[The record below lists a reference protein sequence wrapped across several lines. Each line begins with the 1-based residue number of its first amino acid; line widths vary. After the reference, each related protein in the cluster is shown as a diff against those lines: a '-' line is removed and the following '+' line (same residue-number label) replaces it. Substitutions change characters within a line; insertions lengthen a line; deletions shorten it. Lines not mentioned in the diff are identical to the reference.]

1 MKRLLPVL
9 LLLLALGVPAT
20 AAEPVAQ
27 TFNAPIDRV
36 WTTTEAVLKQL
47 GWDID
52 KKDRSIG
59 MITTESRRLEGEDY
73 GVYAKGL
80 RHRLTLH
87 VKAASEN
94 RTTVTIERDTFRRE
108 RILWIDKDE
117 SVAAAAS
124 DKKGDV
130 ERSIL
135 AAIARAL
142 VNRPRIL
149 LADEPTGNLDADHG
163 EEIVRLLRDL
173 NRQERLTIIMVTHNL
188 EIASATDR
196 VVRLVKGR
204 VEGADGLVFSF
215 RGRGPAVHDAG
226 WRRAQ

>member
-1 MKRLLPVL
+1 MKRLLSVL

-117 SVAAAAS
+117 PANAGGGTEVQRA
-124 DKKGDV
+124 V
-130 ERSIL
+130 L
-135 AAIARAL
+135 AAIAKAL
-142 VNRPRIL
+142 
-149 LADEPTGNLDADHG
+149 
-163 EEIVRLLRDL
+163 
-173 NRQERLTIIMVTHNL
+173 
-188 EIASATDR
+188 S
-196 VVRLVKGR
+196 
-204 VEGADGLVFSF
+204 
-215 RGRGPAVHDAG
+215 
-226 WRRAQ
+226 

>member
-1 MKRLLPVL
+1 MRILTCA
-9 LLLLALGVPAT
+9 LLLALALASAAP

-27 TFNAPIDRV
+27 TFNAPMDRV
-36 WTTTEAVLKQL
+36 WTVTEAVLKQL

-52 KKDRSIG
+52 KKDRTIG

-117 SVAAAAS
+117 PANAGGGTEVQ
-124 DKKGDV
+124 
-130 ERSIL
+130 RSIL
-135 AAIARAL
+135 SSIAKAL
-142 VNRPRIL
+142 
-149 LADEPTGNLDADHG
+149 
-163 EEIVRLLRDL
+163 
-173 NRQERLTIIMVTHNL
+173 
-188 EIASATDR
+188 
-196 VVRLVKGR
+196 
-204 VEGADGLVFSF
+204 
-215 RGRGPAVHDAG
+215 
-226 WRRAQ
+226 